1 MLARCEAGC
10 DWLEQSLTRNVLITS
25 LGQTRDQSQQR
36 PSFQLWQI
44 PPFNFCPRSIETQT
58 VKHEWNKQLS
68 MGASRPETF
77 IPNLRAQVTAI
88 VDSVEN
94 IASTWEYRLAVGW
107 TIMTRDNNNT
117 NINIC
122 PHYVSSRELQPVNR
136 AESKHRA
143 IISIISS
150 GQLSPGLVTGHWS
163 LDHLGPDHLLEGTG
177 ARPPPSW
184 PELAAII
191 HARHYWHPWFW
202 AGEAILWKVTESK
215 WPLCCQR
222 YYNG

>member
-1 MLARCEAGC
+1 
-10 DWLEQSLTRNVLITS
+10 
-25 LGQTRDQSQQR
+25 
-36 PSFQLWQI
+36 
-44 PPFNFCPRSIETQT
+44 
-58 VKHEWNKQLS
+58 
-68 MGASRPETF
+68 MGASRPVTF

-94 IASTWEYRLAVGW
+94 IASTGEYRLAVGW

-150 GQLSPGLVTGHWS
+150 GQLSPGLVPG
-163 LDHLGPDHLLEGTG
+163 HLGAETTW
-177 ARPPPSW
+177 ARTTCWRGQEPGPLPPGQSW
-184 PELAAII
+184 RQLFTLAII
-191 HARHYWHPWFW
+191 DTRDF
-202 AGEAILWKVTESK
+202 GQEKRFCEK
-215 WPLCCQR
+215 
-222 YYNG
+222 

>member
-1 MLARCEAGC
+1 
-10 DWLEQSLTRNVLITS
+10 
-25 LGQTRDQSQQR
+25 
-36 PSFQLWQI
+36 
-44 PPFNFCPRSIETQT
+44 
-58 VKHEWNKQLS
+58 
-68 MGASRPETF
+68 MGASGPETF

-136 AESKHRA
+136 TESKHRA

-150 GQLSPGLVTGHWS
+150 GQLSPGLVTGPP
-163 LDHLGPDHLLEGTG
+163 GPG
-177 ARPPPSW
+177 PPVGGDRSQAPSPSW
-184 PELAAII
+184 PELGGNYSRSPLLTPVILGRRSDFVKSDRIKMAIVLP
-191 HARHYWHPWFW
+191 A
-202 AGEAILWKVTESK
+202 L
-215 WPLCCQR
+215 L
-222 YYNG
+222 

>member
-1 MLARCEAGC
+1 
-10 DWLEQSLTRNVLITS
+10 
-25 LGQTRDQSQQR
+25 
-36 PSFQLWQI
+36 
-44 PPFNFCPRSIETQT
+44 
-58 VKHEWNKQLS
+58 
-68 MGASRPETF
+68 MGASGPETF

-94 IASTWEYRLAVGW
+94 IASTGEYRLAVGW

-150 GQLSPGLVTGHWS
+150 GQLSPGLVTGPP
-163 LDHLGPDHLLEGTG
+163 GP
-177 ARPPPSW
+177 RPPVGGDRSQAPSL
-184 PELAAII
+184 LARVGGNYSRSPLLTPVILGRRSDFVKSDRIKMAIVLP
-191 HARHYWHPWFW
+191 A
-202 AGEAILWKVTESK
+202 L
-215 WPLCCQR
+215 L
-222 YYNG
+222 